1 MSQLKTGCRLAIVA
15 DDLTG
20 ALDATAPFAARGA
33 DARVV
38 ISLAALDDVLTSWDG
53 VWPDVIAVNT
63 ESRHLGAAEA
73 AERVADAT
81 QRLARAAPAAWL
93 KKIDSTLR
101 GQVVAECI
109 AMREATGLPI
119 LLAPAVPAQG
129 RVVREAEVWVDGVR
143 LAESAYQGD
152 VRSSPLGGPLDCAFH
167 EGGVKLARYAGGDAA
182 LFKGHGDVVADA
194 DSDLALARLYDAALG
209 AGIPRLMV
217 GAAGLATAMAQRCFG
232 TLRGSHR
239 SLSSVSAVLYV
250 VGSRSPRAAEQLAR
264 LRCELPSLPAIEALN
279 PPCAMPNVDAALLVP
294 RLMPS
299 SGSSRALGDSEM
311 VEAEEVAWAMAE
323 GVAQILEFWP
333 HGRETLLF
341 LTGGDIAMA
350 TLIRLGV
357 TSINVEAEWAPGVA
371 LGCLDGDPSRRVM
384 TKAGGFGAPDLLQRL
399 HRTFH

>member
-1 MSQLKTGCRLAIVA
+1 MTGCRLAIVA

-38 ISLAALDDVLTSWDG
+38 ISLAALDDVLASWDG
-53 VWPDVIAVNT
+53 AWPDVIAVNT
-63 ESRHLGAAEA
+63 QSRHLGAVEA

-81 QRLARAAPAAWL
+81 RRLARASPAAWF

-101 GQVVAECI
+101 GQIVAECI
-109 AMREATGLPI
+109 AMREATGQPL
-119 LLAPAVPAQG
+119 LLAPAVPAQS

-152 VRSSPLGGPLDCAFH
+152 ARSAPLRGPLDCAFNA
-167 EGGVKLARYAGGDAA
+167 GGVKLARYAGGDAA
-182 LFKGHGDVVADA
+182 LLQGDVVADA

-232 TLRGSHR
+232 TLRASHR

-250 VGSRSPRAAEQLAR
+250 VGSRSPRAAEQLSR
-264 LRCELPSLPAIEALN
+264 LRCELPSLPVIEALG
-279 PPCAMPNVDAALLVP
+279 PPCAIPQVDAALLVP
-294 RLMPS
+294 RLMPG
-299 SGSSRALGDSEM
+299 SGSSIALDDKEK
-311 VEAEEVAWAMAE
+311 VEAEEVAGAMAE
-323 GVAQILEFWP
+323 GVAHVLEDWP

-350 TLIRLGV
+350 TLMRLGV
-357 TSINVEAEWAPGVA
+357 TSISVEAEWAPGVA
-371 LGCLDGDPSRRVM
+371 LGCLDGEPTRRVM

>member
-1 MSQLKTGCRLAIVA
+1 MSQRMAGCRLAIVA

-38 ISLAALDDVLTSWDG
+38 ISLAALEDVLASWEG
-53 VWPDVIAVNT
+53 AWPDVIAVNT
-63 ESRHLGAAEA
+63 ESRHLDAAEA

-81 QRLARAAPAAWL
+81 RRLARAAPAAWL

-109 AMREATGLPI
+109 AMREATGQPI

-129 RVVREAEVWVDGVR
+129 RVVRDAEIWVDGVR
-143 LAESAYQGD
+143 LAESVYQGD
-152 VRSSPLGGPLDCAFH
+152 ARSAPLSGPLDCAFKA
-167 EGGVKLARYAGGDAA
+167 GGVKLARYAGSDTA
-182 LFKGHGDVVADA
+182 LLQGDVVADA
-194 DSDLALARLYDAALG
+194 DSDLALARLYDTALG
-209 AGIPRLMV
+209 AGVPRLMV

-232 TLRGSHR
+232 TLRARHR

-264 LRCELPSLPAIEALN
+264 LRCELPSLPVIEALS
-279 PPCAMPNVDAALLVP
+279 PPCVIPQFDAALLVP
-294 RLMPS
+294 RLMPG
-299 SGSSRALGDSEM
+299 SGCSRALCGNET
-311 VEAEEVAWAMAE
+311 VEAEEVASAMAE
-323 GVAQILEFWP
+323 GVAQILESWP

-350 TLIRLGV
+350 TLMRLGV
-357 TSINVEAEWAPGVA
+357 TSINVESEWAPGVA
-371 LGCLDGDPSRRVM
+371 LGCLDGDPTRRVM